1 MKCADCPHRL
11 PRFDGVFSEYVCKFT
26 GAQVPP
32 FINGGTFA
40 DDPEHLCPLTFG
52 YAKRQALSDP
62 IAGGI
67 LTQIEARGQLDELLS
82 QYPADISLR
91 MRQAF
96 DIYQQ
101 VELQKLLVAAIR

>member
-1 MKCADCPHRL
+1 MKCADCHYCGDRS
-11 PRFDGVFSEYVCKFT
+11 DGVLIEHLCHFT

-32 FINGGTFA
+32 FVNGGTFA

-52 YAKRQALSDP
+52 YANRQALSSLV
-62 IAGGI
+62 AGGI
-67 LTQIEARGQLDELLS
+67 MTQIEERGELDELLS

-96 DIYQQ
+96 DIYRR
-101 VELQKLLVAAIR
+101 VELQKLLVAAIK